1 MPFFEELYFNPIFP
15 VPVVGVTLL
24 LSFILL
30 VVFMAMRARPVR
42 DIVFSALRVFLI
54 FLLAFVINLRIMRP
68 GDQAGIETRNLDVL
82 FVLDT
87 TISMWAQDYDGT
99 KERMEGAKADCAYIM
114 ERLAGANFGLIRF
127 DNRGQILAPFTQDS
141 RNVNDAFDTIRAPD
155 RQYARGSDLSAPYP
169 VMEDLLES
177 SSDKENRKTIV
188 FFLSDGE
195 LTNNAM
201 LMSYAGLAHFIDD
214 GAVLGYGTRQG
225 GRMREGSYSEYVA
238 DPETGD
244 IALSRIDEGNLKQ
257 LAADMDIDYLYMEN
271 SAAVDDKLN
280 YIRLMA
286 RTTVGEAKIETF
298 DDTYHYYVIPILLLL
313 VVELVRQIFFRKL

>member
-1 MPFFEELYFNPIFP
+1 MSVFGDLYFNPVFP
-15 VPVVGVTLL
+15 VPVVGAV
-24 LSFILL
+24 LL
-30 VVFMAMRARPVR
+30 VSFVVLVLFMAMRARPLR
-42 DIVFSALRVFLI
+42 DIAFSALRVFLI

-87 TISMWAQDYDGT
+87 TISMWAQDYNGT
-99 KERMEGAKADCAYIM
+99 NERMEGAKADCAYIM
-114 ERLAGANFGLIRF
+114 EKLAGANFGLIRF
-127 DNRGQILAPFTQDS
+127 DNRGQILAPFTQDT
-141 RNVNDAFDTIRAPD
+141 RNVTDAFDTIRAPD

-177 SSDKENRKTIV
+177 SSGKENRKTVV

-195 LTNNAM
+195 LTNEAI
-201 LMSYAGLAHFIDD
+201 LMPYTGLAHYIDD

-225 GRMREGSYSEYVA
+225 GRMREGSYSEFVA
-238 DPETGD
+238 DPATGD

-257 LAADMDIDYLYMEN
+257 LATDMDIDYIYMSQN
-271 SAAVDDKLN
+271 TAIDDKLN

-286 RTTVGEAKIETF
+286 KTTVGEAKIETF
-298 DDTYHYYVIPILLLL
+298 DDTYHFYVFPLLLLL

>member
-1 MPFFEELYFNPIFP
+1 MSLFGDIYLNPVFP
-15 VPVVGVTLL
+15 VPAVGIV
-24 LSFILL
+24 LSVSFVLL

-87 TISMWAQDYDGT
+87 TISMWAQDYNGT
-99 KERMEGAKADCAYIM
+99 NERMDGAKADCAYIM
-114 ERLAGANFGLIRF
+114 EKLAGANFGLIRF
-127 DNRGQILAPFTQDS
+127 DNRGQILAPFTQDT
-141 RNVNDAFDTIRAPD
+141 RNVTDAFDTVRAPD
-155 RQYARGSDLSAPYP
+155 RQYARGSDLSAAYP

-177 SSDKENRKTIV
+177 SSGKENRKTIV

-195 LTNNAM
+195 LTNEAT
-201 LMSYAGLAHFIDD
+201 LMSYAGLAHYIDD
-214 GAVLGYGTRQG
+214 GAVMGYGTRQG

-238 DPETGD
+238 DPKTGD

-257 LAADMDIDYLYMEN
+257 LASDLDIDYLYMEQ
-271 SAAVDDKLN
+271 SSIVDDKLN

-286 RTTVGEAKIETF
+286 RTTVGDAKIDTF
-298 DDTYHYYVIPILLLL
+298 DDTYHYYVFPILLLL